1 VCETVASATRFIV
14 AAACACACACIVPA
28 CRSSIATDENVIL
41 FPTYA
46 VEDGPSSWTARVGGW
61 IYEPERGELRGA
73 LLAQLQTLLGERFGL
88 REQDF
93 QAKSHFADRA
103 GMFLAD
109 NQRRKQVSVT
119 VGGLTVALGES
130 EANGHFEGTVT
141 LTGSRTSGEWADL
154 RAVTQATDL
163 RVFAGRVQFIGRRGV
178 SVVSD
183 IDDTIKDSNVLDT
196 RELGANTFLR
206 DYRAAPGMADLYQR
220 WAASG
225 HVVFHYVSG
234 SPFQL
239 FPALADFR
247 RLEKFPEGSFHLR
260 RFRLKDRSALEFFG
274 DPFEFKIGVID
285 RLMRQFPER
294 TFIFVG
300 DSGERDP
307 EVYGTLA
314 SRYPSQVA
322 AILIRDVGGE
332 GLTSPSVVQLYA
344 ALPAHI
350 RRVFRDP
357 RELDDFRLPDV
368 ASTYRGAGYANSST
382 FDRFTEPAM
391 PWPPPGESM
400 ATPTS
405 STLLKFGFTTSV
417 STITLAGSNPYH
429 RMPLNAIST
438 ERNSPWVSIRRS
450 PTMSLPSASFTTGC
464 SE

>member
-1 VCETVASATRFIV
+1 VCLAGSA
-14 AAACACACACIVPA
+14 CG
-28 CRSSIATDENVIL
+28 SSIATDEHVIL

-46 VEDGPSSWTARVGGW
+46 VEDGSTSWKARVGGW

-73 LLAQLQTLLGERFGL
+73 LLAQLQTLLRQTFDL

-93 QAKSHFADRA
+93 QSKSHFLDRA

-119 VGGLTVALGES
+119 IAGRTVVLGES
-130 EANGHFEGTVT
+130 EPNGHFEGTVT
-141 LTGSRTSGEWADL
+141 LTGSRTSGEWVDL
-154 RAVTQATDL
+154 RAVTQATDS

-183 IDDTIKDSNVLDT
+183 IDDTIKDSNVLNR

-247 RLEKFPEGSFHLR
+247 QLEKFPEGSFHLR
-260 RFRLKDRSALEFFG
+260 KFRLKDRSMLEFFG
-274 DPFEFKIGVID
+274 DPFEFKIGVIEP
-285 RLMRQFPER
+285 LMRQFPGR
-294 TFIFVG
+294 TFILVG

-314 SRYPSQVA
+314 TRYPSQVA
-322 AILIRDVGGE
+322 AILIRDVGGD
-332 GLTSPSVVQLYA
+332 GLTSPGVVQLYA
-344 ALPAHI
+344 KLPAHI

-357 RELDDFRLPDV
+357 RELADFPLP
-368 ASTYRGAGYANSST
+368 A
-382 FDRFTEPAM
+382 
-391 PWPPPGESM
+391 
-400 ATPTS
+400 
-405 STLLKFGFTTSV
+405 
-417 STITLAGSNPYH
+417 ITAP
-429 RMPLNAIST
+429 
-438 ERNSPWVSIRRS
+438 
-450 PTMSLPSASFTTGC
+450 
-464 SE
+464 